1 MARIQTVTLLQPG
14 TSQTLPTDI
23 NKNPFNVSVFVEV
36 TGTVNYT
43 VNATGDDL
51 QKTPAV
57 TPVWIPHTILA
68 SQTTSQASNYAFP
81 VTGIQV
87 VMNSGSG
94 SLVMNVIQAGIG
106 ST

>member
-1 MARIQTVTLLQPG
+1 M
-14 TSQTLPTDI
+14 DI
-23 NKNPFNVSVFVEV
+23 NKNPFNASVFVEV

-51 QKTPAV
+51 QKAGV
-57 TPVWIPHTILA
+57 TPVWIPHTTLA
-68 SQTTSQASNYAFP
+68 SQTVSQASNYAFP
-81 VTGIQV
+81 VTGIQI
-87 VMNSGSG
+87 VMNSGTG